1 MKRIF
6 LILIVMINCLTMQA
20 QNQEKMKIRLA
31 EITIEPQYREEYLK
45 KAKKVG
51 AISVEKEEGVICVF
65 PMVMQEDLSQVR
77 IVEIYR
83 DEAAYQAHLQTP
95 HFLEYKSSTLKMVKS
110 LKLIEMDAL
119 DPEAMT
125 HIFKKQ

>member
-31 EITIEPQYREEYLK
+31 EITIEPQYSEEYLK

-125 HIFKKQ
+125 YIFKKQ

>member
-1 MKRIF
+1 MERI
-6 LILIVMINCLTMQA
+6 LCI
-20 QNQEKMKIRLA
+20 
-31 EITIEPQYREEYLK
+31 
-45 KAKKVG
+45 
-51 AISVEKEEGVICVF
+51 F

-95 HFLEYKSSTLKMVKS
+95 YFLEYKSSTLKMVKS

-119 DPEAMT
+119 DPEAMA

>member
-1 MKRIF
+1 MERI
-6 LILIVMINCLTMQA
+6 LCI
-20 QNQEKMKIRLA
+20 
-31 EITIEPQYREEYLK
+31 
-45 KAKKVG
+45 
-51 AISVEKEEGVICVF
+51 F

-125 HIFKKQ
+125 YIFKKQ